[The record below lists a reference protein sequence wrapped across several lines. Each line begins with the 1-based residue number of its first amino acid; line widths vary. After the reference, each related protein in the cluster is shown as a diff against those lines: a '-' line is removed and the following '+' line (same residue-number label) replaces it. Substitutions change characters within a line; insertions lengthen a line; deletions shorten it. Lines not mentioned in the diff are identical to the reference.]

1 MSGAEDKRVEV
12 ESGVQFVERQKTKK
26 TKSTDRG
33 EVPLPSDQI
42 AALAKEC
49 IPSWIESG
57 RIPKPPVELSDEV
70 YAPSIPSRG
79 YQFCM
84 VCGKHKKFTSL
95 TGHIQ
100 DSHKE
105 FAEKWEIQVLVHT
118 GRGMLERTKKA
129 SVDFTRIPEPRT
141 DREWDTY
148 EEIVAQLRNGGV
160 LERQVVLRERYLAAN
175 PQMQFK
181 QLELMDQA
189 GPSAQGAS
197 TSFPSVWIR

>member
-1 MSGAEDKRVEV
+1 M
-12 ESGVQFVERQKTKK
+12 ERQKTKK

-33 EVPLPSDQI
+33 EVPLSSDQI

-79 YQFCM
+79 HQFYM

-95 TGHIQ
+95 TGYVQ
-100 DSHKE
+100 ASHEE
-105 FAEKWEIQVLVHT
+105 FAERWEIQ
-118 GRGMLERTKKA
+118 
-129 SVDFTRIPEPRT
+129 
-141 DREWDTY
+141 
-148 EEIVAQLRNGGV
+148 V

-181 QLELMDQA
+181 QLERMDQA

-197 TSFPSVWIR
+197 TSFPSV